1 MRKKDPEFPK
11 DVRVNFTVTNDTIT
25 SRVGLI
31 NKRWFKMKKIMT
43 WVIIAK
49 EIWTK
54 QIRKQTSD
62 NLEKIMKIELSEK
75 AANSIVEMVQMKSF
89 GEEIRILGANSDRIE
104 DSKSIKL
111 YKSDPFLD
119 SDGLLRVGGRLG
131 KSCLSHSEAHPLALS
146 KQTNTSEAIIRWCH
160 GNVAHGGRVMA
171 LKNLRQNVSI
181 IVNYVTSLVYKKW
194 QIYLKLDTLK
204 YHHLH
209 TMGLICS
216 DHTPSEKGDVT
227 SKDTVPYLRDS
238 QLEQFTLK

>member
-1 MRKKDPEFPK
+1 MSKKDPEFPK
-11 DVRVNFTVTNDTIT
+11 DIRVNFTVTNDTIT

-119 SDGLLRVGGRLG
+119 SDG
-131 KSCLSHSEAHPLALS
+131 S
-146 KQTNTSEAIIRWCH
+146 
-160 GNVAHGGRVMA
+160 
-171 LKNLRQNVSI
+171 
-181 IVNYVTSLVYKKW
+181 
-194 QIYLKLDTLK
+194 
-204 YHHLH
+204 
-209 TMGLICS
+209 
-216 DHTPSEKGDVT
+216 
-227 SKDTVPYLRDS
+227 
-238 QLEQFTLK
+238 